1 MRYPTIRHVVFALAL
16 AGCAETWRA
25 PPASPPALPSDHPSA
40 AAAPRRSLFGYSW
53 TWTDDHGERVAL
65 SRWRGTPLVV
75 AAVYT
80 SCVEICP
87 LTVGKLHSL
96 YRQFVQA
103 GRRAEFVLVTLD
115 PAIDTQARL
124 REFRQARK
132 LPDAWHLLTGNRHD
146 TDQLMELLDVHVMD
160 MDAHLVHDSRI
171 TLFDAGGFRTAELDV
186 P

>member
-1 MRYPTIRHVVFALAL
+1 MGYPTVAYVMIALAL

-25 PPASPPALPSDHPSA
+25 SAGPPRPSA
-40 AAAPRRSLFGYSW
+40 APRSSVFRYAW
-53 TWTDDHGERVAL
+53 IWTDDRGEQVAL
-65 SRWRGTPLVV
+65 SRWRGTPLVI

-87 LTVGKLHSL
+87 LTVGKLRTI
-96 YRQFVQA
+96 YRQFEQA

-115 PAIDTQARL
+115 PATDTQDRL
-124 REFRQARK
+124 RQYRRARK

-146 TDQLMELLDVHVMD
+146 TDQLMELLEVHVMD
-160 MDAHLVHDSRI
+160 MDDHLVHDSRI
-171 TLFDAGGFRTAELDV
+171 TMFDAGGFRTAELDL